1 MNTIKGTA
9 ILVATPS
16 LERLSHAGALF
27 MTAQACAALDMEV
40 ELYFAAQ
47 SVALL
52 ANEHAH
58 LRAGYGPSAPTL
70 GWYFT
75 QTAEAGVRIMA
86 CSQAMSELGLSD
98 AQLCSAAQRRGGV
111 VQFAMRCAD
120 PQWRTLVY

>member
-1 MNTIKGTA
+1 MNTFKGTA
-9 ILVATPS
+9 ILVTTPT

-52 ANEHAH
+52 ASEHAQ
-58 LRAGYGPSAPTL
+58 LPAGYGPSAPTL
-70 GWYFT
+70 GWYLT
-75 QTAEAGVRIMA
+75 QTTEAGVRIMA
-86 CSQAMSELGLSD
+86 CSQAMAEMGLSD
-98 AQLCSAAQRRGGV
+98 AQLFSAATGRGGV